1 MARYIDA
8 DRLKEH
14 IKDLP
19 TWWADYGGVYGQAMK
34 YPEGMFDCEDILGTI
49 DNQLTA
55 DVVEV
60 RRGKWIWLEGNL
72 YECSECPSKT
82 EVDEYMNKPLYEYCP
97 YCGAKMSSDDES
109 E

>member
-1 MARYIDA
+1 MAYIEREKA
-8 DRLKEH
+8 IAYIEEQYRLFRNEEDK
-14 IKDLP
+14 
-19 TWWADYGGVYGQAMK
+19 QAVV
-34 YPEGMFDCEDILGTI
+34 EGCVEALKFTP
-49 DNQLTA
+49 TA